1 MTPTAHATQFIP
13 AIPSVYRNCEYKS
26 RLEAHWAVFFDEH
39 GVEFVYEPHRLL
51 FADGVVYIPDF
62 YLPDLSTW
70 FEVKGN
76 PSRSAQKKPLLL
88 WEKVAPKGQRVAV
101 GLGEGQV
108 SVPYRL
114 DDDVVS
120 YDGAVIRCSGCRA
133 VWFAN
138 PKDPQAAN
146 CPHCNDKNGGRAYVV
161 AATAAIEGGLKP
173 CWLGD
178 HNPFDFKNIISK
190 A

>member
-39 GVEFVYEPHRLL
+39 GVKFVYEPHRLL

-76 PSRSAQKKPLLL
+76 PSKSAQKKPLLL
-88 WEKVAPKGQRVAV
+88 WEKVGPKGQRVAI

-114 DDDVVS
+114 DDDSVS
-120 YDGAVIRCSGCRA
+120 YAGAVVKCSNCDGA
-133 VWFAN
+133 WFCEA
-138 PKDPQAAN
+138 
-146 CPHCNDKNGGRAYVV
+146 R
-161 AATAAIEGGLKP
+161 
-173 CWLGD
+173 
-178 HNPFDFKNIISK
+178 
-190 A
+190 